1 MFKILVVEDDRELNK
16 TVCSYLNQNGYEAV
30 GCLGANESYDAMYGG
45 ALFDLI
51 ISDIMMPEVDGFEMV
66 RRIRRMDK
74 EVPVLFLS
82 ARSSVDDIVFGFG
95 LGANDYLRK
104 PFSLRELI
112 ARVKALT
119 VKSQSE
125 PVAVIYHELGLYTF
139 YPSTQTLQIGGE
151 EIELSFRESELLRLL
166 CESGTLPVDT
176 KDILLQ
182 LWGNDS
188 FYNTRSLHVFI
199 TKLRHKLE
207 KDPRIKILNVRGIGY
222 KLVGGRL

>member
-1 MFKILVVEDDRELNK
+1 MNILLVEDEVSLAMIVKDALEEE
-16 TVCSYLNQNGYEAV
+16 GYEVAIARD
-30 GCLGANESYDAMYGG
+30 GLEGLEQYFREHPA
-45 ALFDLI
+45 LI
-51 ISDIMMPEVDGFEMV
+51 IADVMMPEVDGFEMV
-66 RRIRRMDK
+66 RRIRRIDK

>member
-1 MFKILVVEDDRELNK
+1 MDILLVEDEISLAMIVKDALEEE
-16 TVCSYLNQNGYEAV
+16 GYEVAV
-30 GCLGANESYDAMYGG
+30 ARDGLDGIEHYFKEHPA
-45 ALFDLI
+45 LI
-51 ISDIMMPEVDGFEMV
+51 IADVMMPEVDGFEMV

-82 ARSSVDDIVFGFG
+82 ARSSVDDIVQGFE

-112 ARVKALT
+112 VRVKALI
-119 VKSQSE
+119 VKSKAESIA
-125 PVAVIYHELGLYTF
+125 VAYHEIGLYTF
-139 YPSTQTLQIGGE
+139 YPSTQMLEAGGE
-151 EIELSFRESELLRLL
+151 SVELSFKESGLLRLL
-166 CESGTLPVDT
+166 CESGNFPVNT
-176 KDILLQ
+176 KDILLE

-207 KDPRIKILNVRGIGY
+207 KDPRIKLLNVRGIGY
-222 KLVGGRL
+222 KLIC

>member
-1 MFKILVVEDDRELNK
+1 MNILLVEDEVSLAMIVKDALEEE
-16 TVCSYLNQNGYEAV
+16 GYEVAIARD
-30 GCLGANESYDAMYGG
+30 GLEGLEQYFKEHPA
-45 ALFDLI
+45 LI
-51 ISDIMMPEVDGFEMV
+51 IADVMMPEVDGFEMV

-188 FYNTRSLHVFI
+188 FYSTRSLHVFI

>member
-1 MFKILVVEDDRELNK
+1 MNILLVEDEVSLAMIVKDALEEE
-16 TVCSYLNQNGYEAV
+16 GYEVAIARD
-30 GCLGANESYDAMYGG
+30 GLEGLEQYFREHPA
-45 ALFDLI
+45 LI
-51 ISDIMMPEVDGFEMV
+51 IADVMMPEVDGFEMV
-66 RRIRRMDK
+66 RRIRRRDK

>member
-1 MFKILVVEDDRELNK
+1 MNILLVEDEVSLAMIVKDALEEE
-16 TVCSYLNQNGYEAV
+16 GYEVAIARD
-30 GCLGANESYDAMYGG
+30 GLEGLEQYFREHPS
-45 ALFDLI
+45 LI
-51 ISDIMMPEVDGFEMV
+51 IADVMMPEVDGFEMV

-222 KLVGGRL
+222 KLVGRRL